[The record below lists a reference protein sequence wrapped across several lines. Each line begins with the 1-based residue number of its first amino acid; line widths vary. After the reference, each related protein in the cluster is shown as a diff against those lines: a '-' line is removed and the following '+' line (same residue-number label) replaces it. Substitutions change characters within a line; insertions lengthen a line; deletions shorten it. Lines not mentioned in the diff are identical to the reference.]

1 MNKLIFILFGIM
13 CIAQWVVPGM
23 MMYNSETVIAEGRE
37 FKFKTEP
44 IDPSDPFRGKY
55 ITLAFEADYILTE
68 DSVTFRPG
76 QKIFVTFEEDSDGY
90 AKPAEISES
99 EPVEEEYYLET
110 TVDYVSNFRSNH
122 RVQFELP
129 FNRFYLEES
138 KAKKA
143 EDIYREAQ
151 RDTANIAYAVV
162 SLGSGQAVIK
172 DVVINGQP
180 ILQLLNETDEADLQ
194 KE

>member
-1 MNKLIFILFGIM
+1 MNKLIFILFVAM

-23 MMYNSETVIAEGRE
+23 MMYTSETVIAEGKQ

-55 ITLAFEADYILTE
+55 ITLEFEADFILLE

-76 QKIFVTFEEDSDGY
+76 QKIFVTFAEDAAGF
-90 AKPAEISES
+90 AKPVEISET
-99 EPVEEEYYLET
+99 EPDAEYYLQT
-110 TVDYVSNFRSNH
+110 TVDYATNFRSNH

-138 KAKKA
+138 KAQRA
-143 EDIYREAQ
+143 EDLYREAQ
-151 RDTANIAYAVV
+151 RDTLNIAYALV
-162 SLGSGQAVIK
+162 SIGAGQAVIK
-172 DVVINGQP
+172 DVVVNGQP
-180 ILQLLNETDEADLQ
+180 ILELLNRPVEED
-194 KE
+194 